1 MVPLRRG
8 HTRRSRRGAFVRTG
22 SGALPDEK
30 AVAPQNII
38 PPMSFPRPTPSFP
51 RTRESRRGLG
61 AEGSQNLTG
70 FQGLPI
76 SDGMRWRTSF
86 IPTLKEVPSDAEVTS
101 HRLLVRAG
109 MIRQVSRG
117 VYDFLPLALRTLR
130 KIEGI
135 VREEMNR
142 AGAQELLMPVTSPA
156 ELWQD
161 SGRWEIYGKEL
172 LRFKDRHE
180 RDFCLAPTHEEVI
193 TDLVRRDVRSYR
205 ELPMNLYQIQ
215 TKFRDEVRPRFG
227 LMRGREFI
235 MKDAYSFHLDRE
247 DAEREY
253 RNMYDTYRRIFT
265 RCGLEFRAVEADSG
279 AIGGSLSHEFQV
291 LAESGE
297 DALAACGSCDYAANV
312 QKAESRLPAAEGG
325 GDAGAPPET
334 VATPDLKTVPEV
346 AAFLKVPPERF
357 IKTMIYRKPSGG
369 LLAVLVRGDHEV
381 NETKLGNMLDTI
393 AVELADEDEVQ
404 QAVGAPPG
412 FLGPVNLPL
421 EVWADHAVR
430 GMTDA
435 VTGANQPDAHTIH
448 VNQSRDFTP
457 ARFADLRLVKA
468 GDPCPRC
475 EAGVIEEYRGIEVGH
490 VFYLGRKYS
499 EAMGATILDSE
510 GHERFMEMGCYGIG
524 VTRLMA
530 AAIEQNNDANGII
543 WPASIAPFAV
553 ELLPLNYKEEA
564 VREVTDR
571 IYDGLSEA
579 GHEVLLDD
587 RDERPGVKFKDA
599 DLVGIPLR
607 VTIGA
612 RGLAKGIVELR
623 WRADGATS
631 EVPVDEAV
639 ARIGAA
645 LGNGRT

>member
-1 MVPLRRG
+1 
-8 HTRRSRRGAFVRTG
+8 
-22 SGALPDEK
+22 
-30 AVAPQNII
+30 
-38 PPMSFPRPTPSFP
+38 
-51 RTRESRRGLG
+51 
-61 AEGSQNLTG
+61 
-70 FQGLPI
+70 
-76 SDGMRWRTSF
+76 MRWRTSF
-86 IPTLKEVPSDAEVTS
+86 IPTIKEEPSDAEVIS

-117 VYDFLPLALRTLR
+117 VYDILPLALRTVR
-130 KIEGI
+130 KIEAI

-156 ELWQD
+156 ELWRD
-161 SGRWEIYGKEL
+161 SGRWEVYGKEL

-193 TDLVRRDVRSYR
+193 TDIVRRDVRSYR

-297 DALAACGSCDYAANV
+297 DALAACTACDYAANV
-312 QKAESRLPAAEGG
+312 QKAESRLVAAE
-325 GDAGAPPET
+325 AGAATDAAPET
-334 VATPDLKTVPEV
+334 VPTPGLKTVPEV
-346 AAFLKVPPERF
+346 SEFLKVPPERF
-357 IKTMIYRKPSGG
+357 IKTMIYRKPAGG
-369 LLAVLVRGDHEV
+369 LVAVLVRGDHEV
-381 NETKLGNMLDTI
+381 NETKLGNLLDTI
-393 AVELADEDEVQ
+393 AVEMADEDEVME
-404 QAVGAPPG
+404 AVGAPPG
-412 FLGPVNLPL
+412 FLGPMNLPL

-430 GMTDA
+430 GMSKA
-435 VTGANQPDAHTIH
+435 VTGANQADAHTIQ
-448 VNQSRDFTP
+448 VDESRDFTP
-457 ARFADLRLVKA
+457 ARFEDLRLVKA
-468 GDPCPRC
+468 GDPCARC
-475 EAGVIEEYRGIEVGH
+475 EEGVIEEHRGIEVGH

-499 EAMGATILDSE
+499 EAMSATILDSE
-510 GHERFMEMGCYGIG
+510 GHERVMEMGCYGIG

-530 AAIEQNNDANGII
+530 AAIEQNNDADGII
-543 WPASIAPFAV
+543 WPTSIAPFSV
-553 ELLPLNYKEEA
+553 ELLPLNYKEGPI
-564 VREVTDR
+564 REVTDR
-571 IYDGLSEA
+571 IYEGLTEA

-612 RGLAKGIVELR
+612 KGLAKGNVELR
-623 WRADGATS
+623 WRGDGTTTD
-631 EVPVDEAV
+631 VPVDEAV
-639 ARIGAA
+639 ERIGAA
-645 LGNGRT
+645 LEDGRP

>member
-1 MVPLRRG
+1 
-8 HTRRSRRGAFVRTG
+8 
-22 SGALPDEK
+22 
-30 AVAPQNII
+30 
-38 PPMSFPRPTPSFP
+38 
-51 RTRESRRGLG
+51 
-61 AEGSQNLTG
+61 
-70 FQGLPI
+70 
-76 SDGMRWRTSF
+76 MRWRTSF
-86 IPTLKEVPSDAEVTS
+86 IPTIKEEPSDAEVIS

-130 KIEGI
+130 KIEAI

-156 ELWQD
+156 ELWRD

-253 RNMYDTYRRIFT
+253 HNMYDTYRRIFT
-265 RCGLEFRAVEADSG
+265 RCGLRFRAVEADSG

-291 LAESGE
+291 LADSGE
-297 DALAACGSCDYAANV
+297 DALAACGACDYAANV
-312 QKAESRLPAAEGG
+312 QKAESRLTATESGG
-325 GDAGAPPET
+325 APDAPPET
-334 VATPDLKTVPEV
+334 VPTPGLKTVPEV
-346 AAFLKVPPERF
+346 SEFLKVPPERF

-381 NETKLGNMLDTI
+381 NETKLGNLLDAI
-393 AVELADEDEVQ
+393 AMEMADEDEVQ

-412 FLGPVNLPL
+412 FLGPVGLPL
-421 EVWADHAVR
+421 EVWADHAVE

-435 VTGANQPDAHTIH
+435 VIGANRPDAHTVH
-448 VNQSRDFTP
+448 VNQPRDFTP
-457 ARFADLRLVKA
+457 ARFTDLRLVKA

-475 EAGVIEEYRGIEVGH
+475 GTGVIEEYRGIEVGH

-499 EAMGATILDSE
+499 EAMGATILDAE
-510 GHERFMEMGCYGIG
+510 GQERVMEMGCYGIG

-530 AAIEQNNDANGII
+530 AAIEQNNDADGIV
-543 WPASIAPFAV
+543 WPLSIAPFSV
-553 ELLPLNYKEEA
+553 ELLPLNYKEDS
-564 VREVTDR
+564 VREVTEG
-571 IYDGLSEA
+571 IYRGLSEA
-579 GHEVLLDD
+579 GREVLLDD

-599 DLVGIPLR
+599 DLVGVPLR

-623 WRADGATS
+623 WRGEGATS

-639 ARIGAA
+639 ERIGAA
-645 LGNGRT
+645 LDNGRA